1 MEFEDQQKQT
11 EEEIGAAEPGHTDS
25 LDNSDS
31 THPTTTTPKMPPSS
45 QLELEPLAAVQLW
58 SNKPKYKE
66 CLKNHAVGIG
76 GHAVDGCGEF
86 MPAGEDGSI
95 DSLKCAACNCHRNF
109 HRKIT
114 QPPLTAASG
123 GEPHPF
129 VYHPHNQLPTYYRT
143 LPPPCGYLQ
152 YHVAPHQR
160 PLALPSTSGGGG
172 GYREDQED
180 ISNPNYSGGS
190 GSKKRFR
197 TKFSQE
203 QKEKMQEVAD
213 KLGWRI
219 QREDEELVQ
228 QLCNET
234 GITRQ
239 VFKVWMHNNKH
250 TLGKKP

>member
-1 MEFEDQQKQT
+1 MEFEDEQKQQK
-11 EEEIGAAEPGHTDS
+11 EAAAVATPSHHNS
-25 LDNSDS
+25 LHNSVSS
-31 THPTTTTPKMPPSS
+31 TKMPSS
-45 QLELEPLAAVQLW
+45 SPQLQLEPVQLEPVQHW
-58 SNKPKYKE
+58 TTANNNKPKYKE
-66 CLKNHAVGIG
+66 CLKNHAISIG
-76 GHAVDGCGEF
+76 SHAVDGCGEF
-86 MPAGEDGSI
+86 LPAGEEGSI

-114 QPPLTAASG
+114 SAVVEPAA
-123 GEPHPF
+123 PF
-129 VYHPHNQLPTYYRT
+129 VYYRT

-152 YHVAPHQR
+152 YHVAPPHR
-160 PLALPSTSGGGG
+160 PLALPSTSDGGGF
-172 GYREDQED
+172 RQDQED

-197 TKFSQE
+197 TKFIRE
-203 QKEKMQEVAD
+203 QKEKMQEVAV

-250 TLGKKP
+250 TLGIKP